1 MNSVFETNDEN
12 FETSVTW
19 SALRMCCS
27 ACCLAELDSS
37 ERIIRDSDGLESM
50 LKNIFFFVT
59 DEGAK

>member
-50 LKNIFFFVT
+50 L
-59 DEGAK
+59 